1 MNIKYD
7 AETDSLVI
15 KFRDAP
21 VEESDEF
28 SKNLIADF
36 GVDGEIVS
44 IEVLRA
50 SRVVD
55 DTQSIIFEKTA

>member
-15 KFRDAP
+15 KFRDVP
-21 VEESDEF
+21 IEESDEL

-50 SRVVD
+50 SRVVE
-55 DTQSIIFEKTA
+55 DTQSIVFEKTA